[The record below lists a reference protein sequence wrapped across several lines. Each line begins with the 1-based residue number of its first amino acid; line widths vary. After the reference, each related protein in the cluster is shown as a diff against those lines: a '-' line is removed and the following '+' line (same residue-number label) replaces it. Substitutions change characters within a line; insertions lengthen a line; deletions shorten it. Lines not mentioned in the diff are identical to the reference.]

1 MNNRTASSQIPQ
13 AGRLLSS
20 LEAIN
25 RSGSAKS
32 IGQKQGNCVW
42 RTRVWL
48 ILTWLMV
55 SYSSVAAESGVLSR
69 TDDVMKEAQHLVQ
82 EGKFAD
88 AYALMQPLE
97 SEQAGNPVF
106 DYLLGLSA
114 VNSGHPD
121 RATLALERAQA
132 TLPEFGETRL
142 WLGLAYY
149 LSGDVFRAK
158 KLFSALLSQPGL
170 SPQSKATADKYLA
183 AIKQQ
188 EDEKILEEQRA
199 YRIYVVGNLELGVGH
214 DSNITVASSNM
225 GITTSSGL
233 SGGFAQMNGDV
244 EVRKP
249 LPGAGSYGF
258 LALDSS
264 NRDYARHNFMNSST
278 NTVRGGLNW
287 RSGMDTYRIRVS
299 HQEYRQQ
306 GTAVSQGIT
315 ADSTQNALFG
325 SARLAMG
332 QYDYLGVSL
341 QYNTPRYATRP
352 RQDTNQIVLD
362 ANYTHTFKNKGSPT
376 IYVALSQERDR
387 ALRESVSLSSAVPTT
402 DVSRNTNVLTL
413 YSQYTFIENADV
425 TAMWMTRKRND
436 SKPYARSATVM
447 YGKDDMRV
455 MMFGV
460 NWRPGKNWVVKPQ
473 LMRVR
478 NISAVAGYAFEKN
491 EYSVSIKRE
500 FK

>member
-1 MNNRTASSQIPQ
+1 
-13 AGRLLSS
+13 
-20 LEAIN
+20 
-25 RSGSAKS
+25 
-32 IGQKQGNCVW
+32 
-42 RTRVWL
+42 
-48 ILTWLMV
+48 LTWLTL
-55 SYSSVAAESGVLSR
+55 SFSALAAESGMFSG
-69 TDDVMKEAQHLVQ
+69 TADVMKEAQHLVQ
-82 EGKFAD
+82 QRKFAD

-106 DYLLGLSA
+106 DYLFGLSA

-158 KLFSALLSQPGL
+158 KLFSAMLSEPDL

-199 YRIYVVGNLELGVGH
+199 YRSYVVGNLELGVGH
-214 DSNITVASSNM
+214 DSNITVASSNI
-225 GITTSSGL
+225 GIATSSGL
-233 SGGFAQMNGDV
+233 SGRFTQMNGDV

-249 LPGAGSYGF
+249 LSGAGSYGF
-258 LALDSS
+258 LAADSS
-264 NRDYARHNFMNSST
+264 NRDYAGHTFMNSST

-306 GTAVSQGIT
+306 GTAVSQGVT

-352 RQDTNQIVLD
+352 RQDTNQVVMD
-362 ANYTHTFKNKGSPT
+362 ANYTHTFRNEGSPT
-376 IYVALSQERDR
+376 IYVAFSQERDR
-387 ALRESVSLSSAVPTT
+387 ALRESVPLSRAVPTT
-402 DVSRNTNVLTL
+402 DVSRDTNVVTL
-413 YSQYTFIENADV
+413 YSQYSVVENTDV
-425 TAMWMTRKRND
+425 TAMWMTRQRND

-455 MMFGV
+455 MMLGV

-473 LMRVR
+473 FMRVR
-478 NISAVAGYAFEKN
+478 NISEVAGYAFEKN

-500 FK
+500 FR